1 MYNKGEIPSFTFRHL
16 LLIVGGCMPPGTGD
30 GMRNFLLRISQDGR
44 DQLGSYG
51 PTPSCNGKI
60 MVVNRSSQ
68 FLQPNW

>member
-1 MYNKGEIPSFTFRHL
+1 
-16 LLIVGGCMPPGTGD
+16 MPPGTGD

-60 MVVNRSSQ
+60 MVMNRSSQ